1 MIEFFLKGGVVMYPI
16 LLCSVIS
23 IAITLERLTYLTIAG
38 VRNKKF
44 LSQATKI
51 ESNNRLEE
59 LNELSQKIKSPISNF
74 LSSAIENLNKP
85 DEERGV
91 IIQRVGSN
99 QMRDLERNLGILGIV
114 AHISPLLG
122 LLGTVMGMIRA
133 FMTIQNLGGQ
143 VDAVILAGGIWEAM
157 ITTAAGLSV
166 AIPTMI
172 FYYFLEG
179 RVDNLTSEM
188 KDAALYFPWVFA
200 KYQLKPASSQES
212 RSESEE
218 GNYGI

>member
-1 MIEFFLKGGVVMYPI
+1 MIEFLLKGGVLMYPI
-16 LLCSVIS
+16 FLCSVIAT
-23 IAITLERLTYLTIAG
+23 AITLERLIYLTIAG

-44 LSQATKI
+44 LSQAIKV
-51 ESNNRLEE
+51 EGNNRLEE

-85 DEERGV
+85 DEERNV

-99 QMRDLERNLGILGIV
+99 QMRDLEKNLGLLGII

-122 LLGTVMGMIRA
+122 LLGTVFGMIKA

-143 VDAVILAGGIWEAM
+143 VDAVALAGGIWEAM

-166 AIPTMI
+166 AIPTLI
-172 FYYFLEG
+172 FYHFLEG
-179 RVDNLTSEM
+179 RIDNIVADM
-188 KDAALYFPWVFA
+188 KDTALYFPEVFA
-200 KYQLKPASSQES
+200 KYQLKPSAGTKT
-212 RSESEE
+212 EE
-218 GNYGI
+218 ENQGI